1 MDGIKLHLLKYEL
14 KDKFYTKNELI
25 RAYAIW
31 LIKQIVSQTFSVL
44 GQKILGDDEDNRW
57 SNTNTY

>member
-31 LIKQIVSQTFSVL
+31 LIKQVVSQTFSVL
-44 GQKILGDDEDNRW
+44 GQKILGDDEDD
-57 SNTNTY
+57 T